1 MMKIT
6 GGDSKLCYKL
16 WIFGGEEEMGN
27 NIQCAITASLAGR
40 RLAAILLLTVLGA
53 LAAQN
58 GHAASLADYGQ
69 LPSIEDVAL
78 SPDGSRLAYVNTKGD
93 QRIVVVASVADRKIV
108 HWVALG
114 EEKLRD
120 LQWADDDNVLITTSD
135 TTSLYGFKDEWH
147 LLRVYNVS
155 RNELHALPDTPLGAA
170 HGARKIVVGDVMV
183 RRIDGHT
190 VLFVPG
196 MNVDDEFSLYRCDL
210 DAGRTSLVRA
220 GSSADESWLVDGQGQ
235 LAARET
241 YDPQTERWS
250 IDVFPG
256 SGSREAASGHAA
268 LDVPE
273 ILGFGPTAG
282 SLLVESIE
290 SGARVWRLLS
300 ISDGKSTDMP
310 KEGVFDVPMSD
321 PLTDRLIGGI
331 NTVDRPAYVFLDPT
345 WESRWKSVLD
355 ALDGSAVSL
364 VSNSSDFSKVV
375 VLVESPSLGYRY
387 LLINLEKPEAV
398 PIGKV
403 YAGIDKPLAVQRIT
417 YAAGDGLEIPA
428 YLTLP
433 PDRSPRSLPLIVL
446 PHGGPVARD
455 TAEFDWW
462 SQALAAQGYAVLRP
476 NYRGS
481 NLNERFRAAGFG
493 QWGRK
498 MQTDL
503 SDGVRYLVKQG
514 IADPA
519 KVCIVG
525 ASYGGYA
532 ALAGVTLDPTV
543 YRCAVSIAGISDLAR
558 MMRWE
563 GRGGID
569 ARGVDRYWD
578 RFWGVSGSSDPALDA
593 ISPIKHI
600 DAVRVPVL
608 LIHGRDDTVV
618 PYEQS
623 QIMFDALRSQKK
635 EVELVTL
642 KREDHWLSR
651 GETRTQML
659 EATVAFLRAHNPP
672 D

>member
-1 MMKIT
+1 
-6 GGDSKLCYKL
+6 
-16 WIFGGEEEMGN
+16 MG
-27 NIQCAITASLAGR
+27 IHVECAITARPGGR
-40 RLAAILLLTVLGA
+40 RLPAILLLTLLGA
-53 LAAQN
+53 LGAQS
-58 GHAASLADYGQ
+58 GHAASLADYGR

-78 SPDGSRLAYVNTKGD
+78 SPDGSRLAYVNTKGN
-93 QRIVVVASVADRKIV
+93 QRIVVVAGVADHKVI

-120 LQWADDDNVLITTSD
+120 LQWADDDNVMITTSD
-135 TTSLYGFKDEWH
+135 TTSFYGFKDEWD

-155 RNELHALPDTPLGAA
+155 RNEARMLPDTPLAAA
-170 HGARKIVVGDVMV
+170 HSARKTVVGDVMV
-183 RRIDGHT
+183 RRIGGHT

-210 DAGRTSLVRA
+210 NDGSTSLVRA
-220 GSSADESWLVDGQGQ
+220 GSSADESWIVDGNGQ

-241 YDPQTERWS
+241 YDRETERWS

-256 SGSREAASGHAA
+256 RGSREAASGHAA
-268 LDVPE
+268 LDAPE
-273 ILGFGPTAG
+273 ILGFGPTADT
-282 SLLVESIE
+282 LLVQSIE
-290 SGARVWRLLS
+290 SGTRVWRLLS
-300 ISDGKSTDMP
+300 INDGKFAAMP
-310 KEGVFDVPMSD
+310 EDSVFDTPLSD
-321 PLTDRLIGGI
+321 PLTGRLIGGV
-331 NTVDRPAYVFLDPT
+331 NTVDRPAYVFFDPT
-345 WESRWKSVLD
+345 WESRWKSVV
-355 ALDGSAVSL
+355 AAFDGSAVTL

-375 VLVESPSLGYRY
+375 VLLESPNLGYRY
-387 LLINLEKPEAV
+387 ILINLEKPEAV

-403 YAGIDKPLAVQRIT
+403 YAGIDKVLAVQRIT

-433 PDRSPRSLPLIVL
+433 PDRSPRNLPLIVL
-446 PHGGPVARD
+446 PHGGPAASD

-481 NLNERFRAAGFG
+481 NLNEKFLAAGFG

-503 SDGVRYLVKQG
+503 SDGVRYLASQG
-514 IADPA
+514 IVDSA

-543 YRCAVSIAGISDLAR
+543 YRCAVSVAGISDLAR
-558 MMRWE
+558 MMQWE
-563 GRGGID
+563 GRGGLD
-569 ARGVDRYWD
+569 ARGVTRYWD
-578 RFWGVSGSSDPALDA
+578 RFWGVSGSSDPALDT

-600 DAVRVPVL
+600 DAVKAPVL

-635 EVELVTL
+635 DVELVTL
-642 KREDHWLSR
+642 KREDHRLSR

>member
-1 MMKIT
+1 
-6 GGDSKLCYKL
+6 
-16 WIFGGEEEMGN
+16 MGMSL
-27 NIQCAITASLAGR
+27 QCA
-40 RLAAILLLTVLGA
+40 AAAHLVRSRPVAVTLLTLFGA
-53 LAAQN
+53 LAAP
-58 GHAASLADYGQ
+58 GGRAAALADYGR

-93 QRIVVVASVADRKIV
+93 QRIVVIANVADRKMI
-108 HWVALG
+108 HWAALG

-135 TTSLYGFKDEWH
+135 TTSFYGFKDEWS

-155 RNELHALPDTPLGAA
+155 RNEAHALPDTPLGAA
-170 HGARKIVVGDVMV
+170 HAARKTVVGDVMV
-183 RRIDGHT
+183 RRVDGHT

-196 MNVDDEFSLYRCDL
+196 MNVEDEFSLYRCDL
-210 DAGRTSLVRA
+210 STGLTSLVRA
-220 GSSADESWLVDGQGQ
+220 TASADDSWLVDGQGQ

-241 YDPQTERWS
+241 YDKQAERWS
-250 IDVFPG
+250 IEVFSG
-256 SGSREAASGHAA
+256 GGSREAASGHAA
-268 LDVPE
+268 LDAPE
-273 ILGFGPTAG
+273 ILGFGPAAG
-282 SLLVESIE
+282 TVLVQSIE

-300 ISDGKSTDMP
+300 INDGKLTAMP
-310 KEGVFDVPMSD
+310 EGSVFDEPMDD
-321 PLTDRLIGGI
+321 PLTGRLIGGI
-331 NTVDRPAYVFLDPT
+331 NTVDRPDYVFLDPA
-345 WESRWKSVLD
+345 WESRWKAIVQ
-355 ALDGSAVSL
+355 AFDGSAVSF
-364 VSNSSDFSKVV
+364 VSSSSDFSKVV
-375 VLVESPSLGYRY
+375 VLVESPRLGYRY
-387 LLINLEKPEAV
+387 MLINLEKPAAV
-398 PIGKV
+398 PIGAV

-417 YAAGDGLEIPA
+417 YAAADGLQIPA

-433 PDRSPRSLPLIVL
+433 PDRPAHNLPLIVL
-446 PHGGPVARD
+446 PHGGPAASD
-455 TAEFDWW
+455 TAQFDWW
-462 SQALAAQGYAVLRP
+462 SQALAAQGYAVVRP

-481 NLNERFRAAGFG
+481 NLNERFLAAGFG

-519 KVCIVG
+519 RVCIVG

-543 YRCAVSIAGISDLAR
+543 YRCAVSVAGISDLAR

-563 GRGGID
+563 GRGGLD
-569 ARGVDRYWD
+569 ARGVTRYWD

-600 DAVRVPVL
+600 EAVRVPVL

-623 QIMFDALRSQKK
+623 QVMFDALRSGKK
-635 EVELVTL
+635 DVELVTL